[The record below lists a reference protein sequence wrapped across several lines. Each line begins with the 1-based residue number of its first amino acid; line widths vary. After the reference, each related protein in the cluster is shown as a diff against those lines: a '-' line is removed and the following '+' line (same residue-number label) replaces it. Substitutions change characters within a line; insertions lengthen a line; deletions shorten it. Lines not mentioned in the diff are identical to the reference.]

1 MSFVVERNKEVQEWR
16 EQESLMR
23 FQDSPEV
30 SCQEEA
36 QRKKAEKRKVKM
48 RKAERGK

>member
-1 MSFVVERNKEVQEWR
+1 MEGTK
-16 EQESLMR
+16 SLMR
-23 FQDSPEV
+23 FQDSDEV

-48 RKAERGK
+48 RTAERDK